1 MKYESVV
8 VIESK
13 AFPGVRFTI
22 RRMSFGR
29 RLDLTRQV
37 KELLG
42 RLEFAAA
49 GEQGPTQEAETALL
63 AGEIDRHYGRWGLA
77 AVEGLE
83 IDGQA
88 ATPETLLESGP
99 EGLVHEVLEA
109 VRREAGLSEEESKNS
124 ESHSTS
130 CKDTRPGG
138 NATTVGA

>member
-1 MKYESVV
+1 M
-8 VIESK
+8 
-13 AFPGVRFTI
+13 
-22 RRMSFGR
+22 
-29 RLDLTRQV
+29 
-37 KELLG
+37 LG
-42 RLEFAAA
+42 RLEFMAA

-63 AGEIDRHYGRWGLA
+63 AGEIDRHYGRWGLV

-83 IDGQA
+83 IDGEA

-109 VRREAGLSEEESKNS
+109 VRREAGLNEEGSKNS